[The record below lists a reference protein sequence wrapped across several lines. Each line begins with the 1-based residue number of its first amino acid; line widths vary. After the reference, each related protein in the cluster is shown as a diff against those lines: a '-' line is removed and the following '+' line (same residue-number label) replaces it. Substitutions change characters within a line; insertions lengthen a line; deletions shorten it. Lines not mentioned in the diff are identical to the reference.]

1 MLCVRAHVRALECID
16 FPFHLFSHLYF
27 ARIPVFFYLFVDI
40 FSEITLMENAILSHP
55 LTFLLL
61 PPPPPTL
68 TNRNSVSMFVWDER

>member
-61 PPPPPTL
+61 PPPPTL